1 MLIGRPMETLV
12 LTADE
17 QAKLALMARR
27 PKTDQRTAQRA
38 RIVLDCASGLSNTA
52 VAAKRGV
59 TLPTVGKWRQ
69 RFLDGRL
76 GALGDAPRSGQPR
89 KLTDAKVEAVITRT
103 LETRP
108 KNATHW
114 STRTMAEASGL
125 TQNAIVRIWRAFGL
139 KPHLQENFK
148 LSTDAFFVEKVRDI
162 VGLYLNP
169 PEQTRAVVLCVDEK
183 SQVQALDRSQP
194 VLPMRPGQAERRTHD
209 YYRHGTTS
217 LFAALD
223 IATGAVIGQCQSRH
237 RQQEFVRFLDRIER
251 TVPAELA
258 VHLVLDNYATHKTPK
273 VAAWF
278 KKHPRYQLHFTPTSS
293 SWLNQV
299 ERWFAK
305 ITEQRIRRG
314 VFKSVDELIVAIDDY
329 IAINNR
335 SPKPFVWTATAELI
349 LDRVGN
355 VCNRTNRSPHYYEG
369 KRQNQLCS
377 LSSL

>member
-1 MLIGRPMETLV
+1 MKPLV
-12 LTADE
+12 LNAQE
-17 QAKLALMARR
+17 KAKLELMARR

-38 RIVLDCASGLSNTA
+38 RIVLACATGLSNTA
-52 VAAKRGV
+52 VAAQRGA
-59 TLPTVGKWRQ
+59 TLQTVGKWRQ
-69 RFLDGRL
+69 RFLHGRL
-76 GALGDAPRSGQPR
+76 SALGDAPRSGQPR
-89 KLTDAKVEAVITRT
+89 KLTDDKVEAVITRT

-114 STRTMAEASGL
+114 STRTMAQASGL
-125 TQNAIVRIWRAFGL
+125 NQNAIVRIWRAFGL

-223 IATGAVIGQCQSRH
+223 IATGKVIGHCQKRH

-251 TVPAELA
+251 TVPAGLE

-278 KKHPRYQLHFTPTSS
+278 KKRPRYHLHFTPTSS

-314 VFKSVDELIVAIDDY
+314 VFKSIDELIVAIDDY
-329 IAINNR
+329 IVANNR
-335 SPKPFVWTATAELI
+335 TPKPFVWTATAELI
-349 LDRVGN
+349 LDRVGAL
-355 VCNRTNRSPHYYEG
+355 CQRTNRSPH
-369 KRQNQLCS
+369 
-377 LSSL
+377 

>member
-1 MLIGRPMETLV
+1 MRTGRPKKEFV
-12 LTADE
+12 LNAE
-17 QAKLALMARR
+17 EKAKLQLMVRR

-38 RIVLDCASGLSNTA
+38 RIVLDCATGLSNTA
-52 VAAKRGV
+52 VSRKQDV
-59 TLPTVGKWRQ
+59 TIQTVGKWRQ
-69 RFLDGRL
+69 RFLTGRL
-76 GALGDAPRSGQPR
+76 NALGDAPRSGQPR
-89 KLTDAKVEAVITRT
+89 KLTDAKVEAVITKT
-103 LETRP
+103 LESRP
-108 KNATHW
+108 KHATHW

-125 TQNAIVRIWRAFGL
+125 NQNAIVRIWRAFGL

-148 LSTDAFFVEKVRDI
+148 LSTDSFFVEKVRDI

-194 VLPMRPGQAERRTHD
+194 ILPMRPGQAERRTHD

-223 IATGAVIGQCQSRH
+223 IATGKVIGRCQKKHRH
-237 RQQEFVRFLDRIER
+237 QEFLRFLDQIER
-251 TVPAELA
+251 EVPAELA
-258 VHLVLDNYATHKTPK
+258 VHLVLDNYATHKVPK

-278 KKHPRYQLHFTPTSS
+278 QKHPRYHLHFTPTSG

-314 VFKSVDELIVAIDDY
+314 VFQSVDQLIAAIDDY
-329 IAINNR
+329 IAANNR
-335 SPKPFVWTATAELI
+335 NPKPFVWTATAELI
-349 LDRVGN
+349 LDRVASI
-355 VCNRTNRSPHYYEG
+355 CKRTNLSPH
-369 KRQNQLCS
+369 
-377 LSSL
+377 

>member
-1 MLIGRPMETLV
+1 MKELV
-12 LTADE
+12 LQADE
-17 QAKLALMARR
+17 KTKLELMARR

-38 RIVLDCASGLSNTA
+38 RIVLDCAAGLSNIA

-59 TLPTVGKWRQ
+59 TIQTVGKWRQ

-89 KLTDAKVEAVITRT
+89 KLTDAKIEAVITRT

-108 KNATHW
+108 MNATHW

-125 TQNAIVRIWRAFGL
+125 NQNAIVRIWRAFGL

-223 IATGAVIGQCQSRH
+223 IATGQVGRCQSQH
-237 RQQEFVRFLDRIER
+237 RQQEFLRFLDQIEH
-251 TVPAELA
+251 TVPMELDI
-258 VHLVLDNYATHKTPK
+258 HLVLDNYATHKTPK

-278 KKHPRYQLHFTPTSS
+278 QKRPRYHLHFTPTSS

-305 ITEQRIRRG
+305 ITERRIRRG
-314 VFKSVDELIVAIDDY
+314 VFKSVDELISAIDDY
-329 IAINNR
+329 IAANNR
-335 SPKPFVWTATAELI
+335 APKPFVWTATAKLI
-349 LDRVGN
+349 LDRVAT
-355 VCNRTNRSPHYYEG
+355 VCKRTNRSPH
-369 KRQNQLCS
+369 
-377 LSSL
+377 